1 MFVVRVIRHQL
12 GTMAAALRALVA
24 LVVISSFA
32 HIDAFSPA
40 PALWGVGKSSV
51 MGSRTL
57 GRSGMR
63 PRRAKMAVSQD
74 VDQELKAKQEA
85 EMKAILEGHLG
96 KAQGRKSEGRRPD
109 GALHDEAINEAA
121 GPSLQVVLG
130 HAGWGQFSRH
140 SPPLVYLNQQ

>member
-1 MFVVRVIRHQL
+1 MMFVVRVIRHQL

-63 PRRAKMAVSQD
+63 PRGAKMAVSQD

-85 EMKAILEGHLG
+85 EMKAILEKRKEESL
-96 KAQGRKSEGRRPD
+96 KAGDPMGLSTTKPSTKPLDLLFKWSWGMRDGVSSPATVRPSS
-109 GALHDEAINEAA
+109 I
-121 GPSLQVVLG
+121 
-130 HAGWGQFSRH
+130 
-140 SPPLVYLNQQ
+140 

>member
-63 PRRAKMAVSQD
+63 LRGAKMAVSQD

-85 EMKAILEGHLG
+85 EMKSIWGSPRRSHQRSRWTFSSSGLGACRMGSVLPPQSAPRLSESAIG
-96 KAQGRKSEGRRPD
+96 AQNL
-109 GALHDEAINEAA
+109 A
-121 GPSLQVVLG
+121 Q
-130 HAGWGQFSRH
+130 
-140 SPPLVYLNQQ
+140 Y

>member
-63 PRRAKMAVSQD
+63 LRGAKMAVSQD

-85 EMKAILEGHLG
+85 EMKSILEKRKEESL
-96 KAQGRKSEGRRPD
+96 KAGDPMGLSTTKPSTKPLDLLFKWSWGMQDGVSSPATVRPSS
-109 GALHDEAINEAA
+109 I
-121 GPSLQVVLG
+121 
-130 HAGWGQFSRH
+130 
-140 SPPLVYLNQQ
+140 

>member
-1 MFVVRVIRHQL
+1 MMFVVRVIRHQL

-63 PRRAKMAVSQD
+63 LRGAKMAVSQD

-85 EMKAILEGHLG
+85 EMKSILEKRKEESL
-96 KAQGRKSEGRRPD
+96 KAGDPMGLSTTKPSTKPLDLLFKWSWGMQDGVSSPATVRPSS
-109 GALHDEAINEAA
+109 I
-121 GPSLQVVLG
+121 
-130 HAGWGQFSRH
+130 
-140 SPPLVYLNQQ
+140 

>member
-1 MFVVRVIRHQL
+1 
-12 GTMAAALRALVA
+12 MAAALRALVA

-63 PRRAKMAVSQD
+63 LRGAKMAVSQD

-85 EMKAILEGHLG
+85 EMKAILEKRKEESL
-96 KAQGRKSEGRRPD
+96 KAGDPMGLSTTKPSTKPLDLLFKWSWGMQDGVSSPATVRPSS
-109 GALHDEAINEAA
+109 I
-121 GPSLQVVLG
+121 
-130 HAGWGQFSRH
+130 
-140 SPPLVYLNQQ
+140 

>member
-85 EMKAILEGHLG
+85 EMKAILEKRKEESL
-96 KAQGRKSEGRRPD
+96 KAGDPMGLSTTKPSTKPLDLLFKWSWGMQDGVSSPATVRPSS
-109 GALHDEAINEAA
+109 I
-121 GPSLQVVLG
+121 
-130 HAGWGQFSRH
+130 
-140 SPPLVYLNQQ
+140 

>member
-1 MFVVRVIRHQL
+1 MMFVVRVIRHQL

-63 PRRAKMAVSQD
+63 LRGAKMAVSQD

-85 EMKAILEGHLG
+85 EMKAILEKRKEESL
-96 KAQGRKSEGRRPD
+96 KAGDPMGLSTTKPSTKPLDLLFKWSWGMQDGVSSPATVRPSS
-109 GALHDEAINEAA
+109 I
-121 GPSLQVVLG
+121 
-130 HAGWGQFSRH
+130 
-140 SPPLVYLNQQ
+140 

>member
-63 PRRAKMAVSQD
+63 LRGAKMAVSQD

-85 EMKAILEGHLG
+85 EMKAILEKRKEESL
-96 KAQGRKSEGRRPD
+96 KAGDPMGLSTTK
-109 GALHDEAINEAA
+109 
-121 GPSLQVVLG
+121 PSTKPLDLLFKWSW

>member
-63 PRRAKMAVSQD
+63 LRGAKMAVSQD

-85 EMKAILEGHLG
+85 EMKAILEKRKEESL
-96 KAQGRKSEGRRPD
+96 KAGDPMGLSTTKPSTKPLDLLFKWSWGMQDGVSSPATVRPSS
-109 GALHDEAINEAA
+109 I
-121 GPSLQVVLG
+121 
-130 HAGWGQFSRH
+130 
-140 SPPLVYLNQQ
+140 